1 MDFKHYKIRCSSL
14 PDIIGSRKPKGKL
27 TEVKAKPYLLDVF
40 IAEQYNRKRSTFNK
54 YMTKG
59 NEEENN
65 SISLY
70 RKVHQ
75 TFTKKNEIKYA
86 NDFIDGTPD
95 LVLNGKKKLVIDI
108 KTCWDIWTY
117 IKKTEKVAE
126 KDYFWQLAGY
136 SMLTG
141 IPNVRVAYTL
151 LNNSEYEIYR
161 EYERTKWN
169 LQIIEDGTEDTAEQ
183 LLALEDSI
191 RYNNTYDDIPDKER
205 VKVFDFTVTQNDYD
219 VIKHYVQLSR
229 EFLNEL
235 KL

>member
-1 MDFKHYKIRCSSL
+1 
-14 PDIIGSRKPKGKL
+14 
-27 TEVKAKPYLLDVF
+27 
-40 IAEQYNRKRSTFNK
+40 
-54 YMTKG
+54 MTKG
-59 NEEENN
+59 NEQENN

-75 TFTKKNEIKYA
+75 TFTKKNELKYA
-86 NDFIDGTPD
+86 NNFIEGTPD
-95 LVLNGKKKLVIDI
+95 LVLNNKKKLVIDI

-126 KDYFWQLAGY
+126 TDYFWQLAGY

-141 IPNVRVAYTL
+141 IPNVRLAYTL
-151 LNNSEYEIYR
+151 VNNTEYEIYR

-205 VKVFDFTVTQNDYD
+205 VKVFDFIVTESDYD

-229 EFLNEL
+229 KFLNEL
-235 KL
+235 NL